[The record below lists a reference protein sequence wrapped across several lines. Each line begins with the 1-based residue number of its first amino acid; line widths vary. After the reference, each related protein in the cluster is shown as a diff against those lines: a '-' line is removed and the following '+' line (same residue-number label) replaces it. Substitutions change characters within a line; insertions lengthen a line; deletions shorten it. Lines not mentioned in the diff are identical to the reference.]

1 MHQSPRTTA
10 VEQLASEVGIR
21 AREHA
26 ATSKVWFLRPE
37 RGNDMEPVVWVTVR
51 PEATAEAIG
60 RLVATMRDVQ
70 RRRQNSG
77 RLPVIL
83 LLDQGDGQ
91 LTPLG
96 SADPLGRPGRSVA

>member
-1 MHQSPRTTA
+1 MQQGPRTMP
-10 VEQLASEVGIR
+10 VEQLADEVSAR

-26 ATSKVWFLRPE
+26 ATSKVWFLRPD
-37 RGNDMEPVVWVTVR
+37 RHAGMEPVVWVTVR
-51 PEATAEAIG
+51 PGATADAIG

-70 RRRQNSG
+70 QRPQNPG
-77 RLPVIL
+77 HLPVIL
-83 LLDQGDGQ
+83 LLEHGDGQ